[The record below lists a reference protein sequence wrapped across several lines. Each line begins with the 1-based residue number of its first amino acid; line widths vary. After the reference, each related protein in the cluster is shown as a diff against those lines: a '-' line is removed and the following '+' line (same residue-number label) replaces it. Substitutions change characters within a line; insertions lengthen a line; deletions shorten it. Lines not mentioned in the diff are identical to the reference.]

1 MIPNA
6 AVSDWMVVSQE
17 QIRLFA
23 DATGDHQWLHVD
35 PARAARESPYGA
47 TVAHGFLTL
56 ALISTLLR
64 QTAALNGIRMAVNY
78 GLNRV
83 RFLAPVIAGSRIRAR
98 FSAASIEELEKS
110 TKVVWNVTVEREAGG
125 KPCCVAEWIV
135 LYYP

>member
-1 MIPNA
+1 
-6 AVSDWMVVSQE
+6 
-17 QIRLFA
+17 
-23 DATGDHQWLHVD
+23 QWLHVD

-125 KPCCVAEWIV
+125 KPCCVAEW
-135 LYYP
+135 